1 MSTMTDDRDSLIVRF
16 RPLARHVAAR
26 LVARDRAVAR
36 LGLEEAEAVGL
47 LTLVRAAELYDPAR
61 GVKPLTY
68 FFRAMAHEVNK
79 VARAGGVIRVP
90 AYQTQ
95 PAHHAYKAGSA
106 RYAADVERAF
116 TYRSLPAAWR
126 GHGHGRRQHGP
137 PEPAAPE
144 GPDPVVAAEDTGRL
158 RRALAKLLPRWRQVI
173 RLRFGI
179 GGKGGPLTLAEVGR
193 RLGCTRE
200 NVRQTEAKALAR
212 LRKLLR
218 EA

>member
-1 MSTMTDDRDSLIVRF
+1 MWGRVEVR
-16 RPLARHVAAR
+16 
-26 LVARDRAVAR
+26 R
-36 LGLEEAEAVGL
+36 LGLDEAEAVGL
-47 LTLVRAAELYDPAR
+47 LTLVRAAALFDPAR
-61 GVKPLTY
+61 GVAPMTY
-68 FFRAMAHEVNK
+68 FYRSIAHEIGK
-79 VARAGGVIRVP
+79 VARAGGAIRVP

-95 PAHHAYKAGSA
+95 PAHHAHASGAA

-116 TYRSLPAAWR
+116 TYRSLPSAWR
-126 GHGHGRRQHGP
+126 GHGHGHRQHGP

-144 GPDPVVAAEDTGRL
+144 GPDPVVAAEDRGRL
-158 RRALAKLLPRWRQVI
+158 RRALGKLLPRWRQVV

-179 GGKGGPLTLAEVGR
+179 GVKGGPLTLAEVGR

-212 LRKLLR
+212 LRKLLQ